1 VTRPLDV
8 EDDALVRASGRR
20 VAAQTAGLVA
30 VAMAVL
36 VVVIAV
42 VLVRVQRAAADSVLR
57 SAAAAANDV
66 VDPPPGSWLL
76 MATGRQVTTSAG
88 LPEELLPG
96 LARLREG
103 ATPQVTLT
111 DLMGGANRRTFRV
124 ATQRH
129 GADTVQVVLDG
140 AAARAQRSQLAGSA
154 AFSFAVGLV
163 LAAIVGA
170 FVGRRAVR
178 PLVEGLAM
186 QRSFVA
192 DASHELRTP
201 LTLLS
206 TRAQVLDGALRRS
219 DVPDEVLADSRGV
232 IEDVQRLG
240 GVVDD
245 LLAAADPRVDA
256 VRELVE
262 VDALCRSV
270 AESASMYAADRA
282 VTLDSSAAADAAQA
296 RVWGSPVALRR
307 AVTALVDN
315 AIDHTPPAG
324 HVHVH
329 TSVRGRSVVVAVS
342 DTGPGLS
349 PEAAATAFGRF
360 HSGGQSAG
368 RAHYGL
374 GLSLARDTA
383 TRHGGTLR
391 LAPAAP
397 ASGATFEL
405 SLPAATDAPDRR
417 GRLRLGMRRGARRR
431 PRIR

>member
-1 VTRPLDV
+1 VKRALDI
-8 EDDALVRASGRR
+8 EDDALVRATGRR

-30 VAMAVL
+30 IAMAIL
-36 VVVIAV
+36 VVVIAL
-42 VLVRVQRAAADSVLR
+42 VLVRVQRAAADAGLR
-57 SAAAAANDV
+57 SAVATANDV

-76 MATGRQVTTSAG
+76 MATDRQVTTSAG

-96 LARLREG
+96 LARLRE
-103 ATPQVTLT
+103 AAAAHVTLT
-111 DLMGGANRRTFRV
+111 DLVGGANRRTFRV
-124 ATQRH
+124 ATQRR
-129 GADTVQVVLDG
+129 GAVTVQVVLDG
-140 AAARAQRSQLAGSA
+140 AAARAQRSQLAESA
-154 AFSFAVGLV
+154 AVAFAVGLI

-206 TRAQVLDGALRRS
+206 TRAQVLDGALRTS
-219 DVPDEVLADSRGV
+219 DVPDQLLADSRGV

-256 VRELVE
+256 VREPVE
-262 VDALCRSV
+262 VHALCRSV
-270 AESASMYAADRA
+270 VDSASMYAAERA
-282 VTLDSSAAADAAQA
+282 VTLVGTAAADAVQA

-315 AIDHTPPAG
+315 AIDHTPPG
-324 HVHVH
+324 GNVHVH
-329 TSVRGRSVVVAVS
+329 TSVRGRSVVIAVS

-349 PEAAATAFGRF
+349 PQAAATAFGRF
-360 HSGGQSAG
+360 HSGGQRAG

-405 SLPAATDAPDRR
+405 SLPAATGAPDRR
-417 GRLRLGMRRGARRR
+417 GRLRLGRRGARRR